1 MIELMNGLFGWPTLI
16 LALIPIVVLVRIFV
30 RTSRWSIL
38 KISAIAVSGTVILS
52 SWLFYASLIT
62 GVNHGGMLGRAVGLW
77 FADIIGDAAAYYLLS
92 AGLFAWSVVSVIDM
106 IVSGARYFINK
117 PYIREIVV
125 EVEKEVKTSSVSVK
139 KQTKKKNVKPEIPA
153 STSKSKVV
161 SPDDDLKS
169 FATPSENLLKARTG
183 DVHKVSQD
191 EVRRNIEIIRETLAD
206 HNIKVQDI
214 QAVTGPTVTL
224 YRIYPEKGVKVAAVR
239 SLHEDVAV
247 ALNAG
252 KNVRVLTLDDC
263 IGMEVP
269 NKTKSIVPVRSLI
282 ESEEFRKSN
291 YELPIAIG
299 QTVEG
304 RVKVFDLADAPHLL
318 VAGATKQGKS
328 VGLNVIVAS
337 LLYGKRPSELKMVFI
352 DPKGTEFNSYKN
364 LYKHYLAVLPTA
376 SSEEEEKDS
385 SIAVYPKEADMVLRS
400 LCQEMKKRYELLR
413 LAGATPDI
421 QTYNKKFKEKK
432 LRPDKGHK
440 FLPYIVAIIDEYAQ
454 LTLVNS
460 ARQEV
465 RNASRSITSSIISL
479 AQMGRAAGIHIIIA
493 TQTPRKDVISG
504 MIKANFPTMI
514 AFKVSNSTDSQVILD
529 NTGADKLIGKG
540 DMLISQ
546 NASVERVQCGYIG
559 PDEIKAVTD
568 DIASQTGVGKSYS
581 IPYYLPE
588 VEEESDEKG
597 GGMVDMKKLD
607 PNFEEAARM
616 VVSTGRA
623 STSYLQTTMGM
634 GFVRSARVMSQL
646 EAAGIVGPQD
656 TKSKNREVL
665 ISTFEELDEILKAFT
680 EQ

>member
-1 MIELMNGLFGWPTLI
+1 MLNSFFGPPTLI
-16 LALIPIVVLVRIFV
+16 LTLIPLAILVRIFV

-38 KISAIAVSGTVILS
+38 KVLAIALSGAILS
-52 SWLFYASLIT
+52 SVWFFYASIIT
-62 GVNHGGMLGRAVGLW
+62 NVNLGGEWGKYIGLW
-77 FADIIGDAAAYYLLS
+77 LAQKMGDASAFYLLS
-92 AGLFAWSVVSVIDM
+92 GALILWIMLSSLDFI
-106 IVSGARYFINK
+106 ISGARYFINK
-117 PYIREIVV
+117 PYVREIVV
-125 EVEKEVKTSSVSVK
+125 EVEKEVSPVPEEKEKQSRKKSRKKAPTPDPDPEPKKAISS
-139 KQTKKKNVKPEIPA
+139 E
-153 STSKSKVV
+153 
-161 SPDDDLKS
+161 DDLKS
-169 FATPSENLLKARTG
+169 FKTPSEDLLKARTAE
-183 DVHKVSQD
+183 VHKISQD
-191 EVRRNIEIIRETLAD
+191 EIRRNIETIRETLAD
-206 HNIKVQDI
+206 HHIQVVDI

-224 YRIYPEKGVKVAAVR
+224 YRIYPEKGVKVSAVR
-239 SLHEDVAV
+239 NLHEDIAV

-263 IGMEVP
+263 VGMEVP

-282 ESEEFRKSN
+282 ESAEFRQSD

-299 QTVEG
+299 RTVEG
-304 RVKVFDLADAPHLL
+304 KTKVFDLADAPHLL

-364 LYKHYLAVLPTA
+364 LYKHYLAVMPTA
-376 SSEEEEKDS
+376 SNEEEEKDS
-385 SIAVYPKEADMVLRS
+385 SVPVYPKEADTVLRA
-400 LCQEMKKRYELLR
+400 LCQEMKERYELLR
-413 LAGATPDI
+413 IAGATPDI
-421 QTYNKKFKEKK
+421 QTYNRKFREKK

-460 ARQEV
+460 GKPEA
-465 RNASRSITSSIISL
+465 RNASWSITSSIISL
-479 AQMGRAAGIHIIIA
+479 AQMGRAAGIHVIIA

-529 NTGADKLIGKG
+529 NTGAEKLIGKG

-546 NASVERVQCGYIG
+546 NAGMERVQCGYIG
-559 PDEIKAVTD
+559 PDEIKSITD
-568 DIASQTGVGKSYS
+568 NIAAQTGVGKSYS

-588 VEEESDEKG
+588 VEDENEEKG

-607 PNFEEAARM
+607 SMFEDAART
-616 VVSTGRA
+616 VITTGRA
-623 STSYLQTTMGM
+623 STSYLQTTLGM
-634 GFVRSARVMSQL
+634 GFARAARVMSQL

-656 TKSKNREVL
+656 GKAKNREVL
-665 ISTFEELDEILKAFT
+665 VQTFEELDRIINAYTKS
-680 EQ
+680 

>member
-1 MIELMNGLFGWPTLI
+1 MLNSFFGPPTLI
-16 LALIPIVVLVRIFV
+16 LILIPLAILVRIFV

-38 KISAIAVSGTVILS
+38 KVLVIALSGAILS
-52 SWLFYASLIT
+52 SVWFFYASIIT
-62 GVNHGGMLGRAVGLW
+62 NVNLGGEWGKYIGLW
-77 FADIIGDAAAYYLLS
+77 LAQKMGDASAFYLLS
-92 AGLFAWSVVSVIDM
+92 GALILWIILSSLDFI
-106 IVSGARYFINK
+106 ISGARYFINK
-117 PYIREIVV
+117 PYVREIVV
-125 EVEKEVKTSSVSVK
+125 EVEKEVSPVPEDKE
-139 KQTKKKNVKPEIPA
+139 KQPRKKNRKKAPTPDPDPEPKKAI
-153 STSKSKVV
+153 SSE
-161 SPDDDLKS
+161 DDLKS
-169 FATPSENLLKARTG
+169 FKTPSEDLLKARTAE
-183 DVHKVSQD
+183 VHKVSQD
-191 EVRRNIEIIRETLAD
+191 EIRRNIETIRETLAD
-206 HNIKVQDI
+206 HHIQVVDI

-224 YRIYPEKGVKVAAVR
+224 YRIYSEKGVKVSAVR
-239 SLHEDVAV
+239 NLHEDIAV

-263 IGMEVP
+263 VGMEVP

-282 ESEEFRKSN
+282 ESAEFRQSD

-299 QTVEG
+299 RTVEG
-304 RVKVFDLADAPHLL
+304 KTKVFDLADAPHLL

-364 LYKHYLAVLPTA
+364 LYKHYLAVMPTA
-376 SSEEEEKDS
+376 SNEEEEKDS
-385 SIAVYPKEADMVLRS
+385 SVPVYPKEADTVLRA
-400 LCQEMKKRYELLR
+400 LCQEMKERYELLR

-421 QTYNKKFKEKK
+421 QTYNRKFREKK

-460 ARQEV
+460 GKPEA

-479 AQMGRAAGIHIIIA
+479 AQMGRAAGIHVIIA

-529 NTGADKLIGKG
+529 NTGAEKLIGKG

-546 NASVERVQCGYIG
+546 NAGMERVQCGYIG
-559 PDEIKAVTD
+559 PDEIKSITD
-568 DIASQTGVGKSYS
+568 NIAAQTGVGKSYS

-588 VEEESDEKG
+588 VEDENEEKG

-607 PNFEEAARM
+607 SMFEDAART
-616 VVSTGRA
+616 VITTGRA
-623 STSYLQTTMGM
+623 STSYLQTTLGM
-634 GFVRSARVMSQL
+634 GFARAARVMSQL

-656 TKSKNREVL
+656 GKAKNREVL
-665 ISTFEELDEILKAFT
+665 VQTFEELDRIINAYTKS
-680 EQ
+680 

>member
-16 LALIPIVVLVRIFV
+16 LALIPIVVMVRIFV

-38 KISAIAVSGTVILS
+38 KVSAGAVFGAVILS

-62 GVNHGGMLGRAVGLW
+62 NSNLGGMWGRAIALW
-77 FADIIGDAAAYYLLS
+77 LSDIMGDAVAFYVLS
-92 AGLFAWSVVSVIDM
+92 ICSVVWIIAAAMDL
-106 IVSGARYFINK
+106 IVSAARYFINK

-125 EVEKEVKTSSVSVK
+125 EVAKEAKTPSVSEK
-139 KQTKKKNVKPEIPA
+139 KQPKKKNVKPEVVA
-153 STSKSKVV
+153 TTSKPKTV

-169 FATPSENLLKARTG
+169 FTTPSENLLKVRIG

-191 EVRRNIEIIRETLAD
+191 EVKRNIEIIRETLAD

-224 YRIYPEKGVKVAAVR
+224 YRIYPEKGVKVAAIR

-282 ESEEFRKSN
+282 ESEEFKKTN
-291 YELPIAIG
+291 HELPIAIG

-304 RVKVFDLADAPHLL
+304 RIKVFDLVDAPHLL

-328 VGLNVIVAS
+328 VGLNVIVTS
-337 LLYGKRPSELKMVFI
+337 LLYSKRPSELKMVFI

-376 SSEEEEKDS
+376 SNEEEEKDS

-400 LCQEMKKRYELLR
+400 LCQEMKERYELLR
-413 LAGATPDI
+413 LAGATTDI
-421 QTYNKKFKEKK
+421 QTYNRKFKEKK

-460 ARQEV
+460 ARPEV

-479 AQMGRAAGIHIIIA
+479 AQMGRAAGIHLIIA

-546 NASVERVQCGYIG
+546 NATMERVQCGYIG
-559 PDEIKAVTD
+559 PDEIKAITD

-588 VEEESDEKG
+588 VEEETDEKG
-597 GGMVDMKKLD
+597 DGMVDMKKLD
-607 PNFEEAARM
+607 ANFEEAARM

-634 GFVRSARVMSQL
+634 GFARSARVMSQL

-656 TKSKNREVL
+656 PKSKNREVL
-665 ISTFEELDEILKAFT
+665 ISTYEELDVILKAYT
-680 EQ
+680 KQ